1 MQAFGLV
8 NLLRFRF
15 GLGPIHHIFRRV
27 SRQLKVDVA
36 PLLVSDG
43 RTAIDVDNDRSL
55 RVTEV
60 LMARRDVV
68 SPRPNCRGTPEAP
81 GAEEARKTA
90 AVTQKKGR
98 GTMWANG
105 DGVW

>member
-68 SPRPNCRGTPEAP
+68 SPRPNCRGD
-81 GAEEARKTA
+81 RKS
-90 AVTQKKGR
+90 VVWGKRVSVRVDLGGRRLINKKK
-98 GTMWANG
+98 TES
-105 DGVW
+105 